1 MRWTIPKQL
10 HVVLSIPW
18 LDDTKHHIFGMH
30 LVYQNQKTLHEPT
43 KSRLFVAQEIWNSIQ
58 GHAALQ
64 RYEIEENSDRMIQKP
79 APFPSMKGTI
89 PSKKS
94 WTISKTTNPNRQ
106 INIG

>member
-1 MRWTIPKQL
+1 MLLDAVKQL
-10 HVVLSIPW
+10 HVVPSIPS

-94 WTISKTTNPNRQ
+94 
-106 INIG
+106 